1 MSVFRSA
8 VNGWKRRD
16 ENVFRKKPGAIL
28 ESALL
33 VQQHPDLKARSAAT
47 LRAMWRAAP
56 LINAA
61 FRRDP
66 HHRALFMEILRQPRG
81 LTSELRL
88 MNRYGIL
95 GRYMPAFGRIVGQM
109 QHDLF
114 HVYTVDEHILMV
126 VRNLRRFIPR
136 SSPMNIRFAA
146 GSSVNS
152 NGLKCSISPDCSTT
166 LPKGAKEIIR
176 NSARQ
181 MPDRFCQNHDIC
193 RKTPNWSAGWSKTIW
208 SCR

>member
-1 MSVFRSA
+1 MSVSRNV
-8 VNGWKRRD
+8 VNGWRRRD
-16 ENVFRKKPGAIL
+16 ENVFRKEPGAIL

-33 VQQHPDLKARSAAT
+33 LQQHPDLKARSAAT

-66 HHRALFMEILRQPRG
+66 RHRALFMEILRQPRG

-88 MNRYGIL
+88 LNRYGIL

-126 VRNLRRFIPR
+126 VRNLRRFL
-136 SSPMNIRFAA
+136 SPEFAHEYPLCSRLIGEFERPEVLYIA
-146 GSSVNS
+146 G
-152 NGLKCSISPDCSTT
+152 L
-166 LPKGAKEIIR
+166 
-176 NSARQ
+176 
-181 MPDRFCQNHDIC
+181 FHDIAKG
-193 RKTPNWSAGWSKTIW
+193 RQGDHSKLGKTDARSFLPERTPFPATTPN
-208 SCR
+208 